1 MLKNYRVDISKE
13 DLKEL
18 FSYID
23 TNSDGK
29 ITFDE
34 FFAITTDPWVA
45 KGEPFIFSISREN
58 SQIAWARYK
67 ENGSWMSAILAV
79 WFSHVDADDCWSKW
93 EDKIERR

>member
-1 MLKNYRVDISKE
+1 MEVVSQLDSDSLECGEIEEVLKNYRVDISKE

-34 FFAITTDPWVA
+34 FFAITTDP
-45 KGEPFIFSISREN
+45 
-58 SQIAWARYK
+58 
-67 ENGSWMSAILAV
+67 
-79 WFSHVDADDCWSKW
+79 
-93 EDKIERR
+93 